1 MYAILRRRSNG
12 RLECVIPKVKR
23 SYPRT
28 RGMTPILARFK
39 ETARHFRLRPRVQ
52 NRVLRGS
59 KGHVEPRVDYCSTA
73 PRFETVRNGLVAL
86 PTWTRVD
93 FEMLLSIQYS
103 QSPRRRHLL
112 AAYAFQQDGTLTPEY
127 AKPLAIYA
135 RSRPELVERYK
146 DRRLRMD
153 NYFRRQGPRSSSR
166 TDTRTSK
173 TVLPT
178 PGRQMPAIGS
188 RTNMVVQKQVTGSI
202 EGDNGEVSDTEDEGQ
217 ARDRFREPSKNLGGS
232 PWAEI
237 EDEQTLRTS
246 LKRKKETT
254 LPRLGLSPDPQRT
267 KPRGWNVRT
276 EVEG

>member
-1 MYAILRRRSNG
+1 MYAILRRGSNG
-12 RLECVIPKVKR
+12 RLECVLPKVKR

-39 ETARHFRLRPRVQ
+39 ETARHFRLRPKVQ
-52 NRVLRGS
+52 DRVLRGS

-73 PRFETVRNGLVAL
+73 AQFETVRNGLVAV
-86 PTWTRVD
+86 PTWSRWD
-93 FEMLLSIQYS
+93 FEMLLSIQCS

-112 AAYAFQQDGTLTPEY
+112 AAYAFQPDGTLTPEY
-127 AKPLAIYA
+127 AKPLAMYA
-135 RSRPELVERYK
+135 RSRPELVTRYK
-146 DRRLRMD
+146 ERRLRME
-153 NYFRRQGPRSSSR
+153 NCFRRQGPRSSSR

-178 PGRQMPAIGS
+178 SERQMSVTGS
-188 RTNMVVQKQVTGSI
+188 RTNAVVQKQVIDLT
-202 EGDNGEVSDTEDEGQ
+202 EGDDGNVSDTEDEGQ
-217 ARDRFREPSKNLGGS
+217 ARDRFREPSKDLGDS

-254 LPRLGLSPDPQRT
+254 LPRLGLSPDPQRAT
-267 KPRGWNVRT
+267 LTGWSKNRG
-276 EVEG
+276 

>member
-1 MYAILRRRSNG
+1 MYAILRRRPNG
-12 RLECVIPKVKR
+12 RLECVIPKAKR

-39 ETARHFRLRPRVQ
+39 ETARHFCLRPKVQ
-52 NRVLRGS
+52 DRVLRGS

-73 PRFETVRNGLVAL
+73 SQFETVRNGLVAV
-86 PTWTRVD
+86 PTWNRWD

-103 QSPRRRHLL
+103 QSPRRRHVL
-112 AAYAFQQDGTLTPEY
+112 AAYAFQPDGTLIPEY

-135 RSRPELVERYK
+135 RSRPELVTRYK
-146 DRRLRMD
+146 ERRLRME
-153 NYFRRQGPRSSSR
+153 NHFRRQRRRSSSR
-166 TDTRTSK
+166 TDTRSSK

-178 PGRQMPAIGS
+178 SEPQMPATGS
-188 RTNMVVQKQVTGSI
+188 RTDMVVQRQVTGST
-202 EGDNGEVSDTEDEGQ
+202 ERDNGDVSDTEDEGQ
-217 ARDRFREPSKNLGGS
+217 ARDRFREPSKDLGDS

-246 LKRKKETT
+246 LKRQKETT

-267 KPRGWNVRT
+267 KLRG
-276 EVEG
+276 